1 MEKLNNSLPELKL
14 VLAEINELHLA
25 LQEYINEIHLDIL
38 YMEDANRLIA
48 DNPILS
54 IDNEK
59 ISALI
64 QFESEVKTICGQY
77 DTFTDRAQRNP
88 VMGKIQQFKK
98 IYRYDIYIPSHEKFV
113 GKNCNWKILDAYNNL
128 RSFKKISLLNKVNCI
143 SETAFLQK
151 IDSWTKLKK
160 FKCDNSSLADNLAG
174 AVRCPQCLFPQEYTY
189 TRIKPA
195 LDSIEQN
202 LDAMLSQYEKII
214 VKEIREY
221 RDNLKFLEE
230 NEKGEIEYILK
241 NEKLPDSFTNTI
253 VTALNKLFRE
263 IDVVELNST
272 QLVKSLF
279 PEDEFIT
286 VAQLRERFLNFENDL
301 VKGKQENEV
310 RIRLKQD
317 FDL

>member
-1 MEKLNNSLPELKL
+1 
-14 VLAEINELHLA
+14 
-25 LQEYINEIHLDIL
+25 
-38 YMEDANRLIA
+38 
-48 DNPILS
+48 
-54 IDNEK
+54 
-59 ISALI
+59 
-64 QFESEVKTICGQY
+64 
-77 DTFTDRAQRNP
+77 
-88 VMGKIQQFKK
+88 
-98 IYRYDIYIPSHEKFV
+98 
-113 GKNCNWKILDAYNNL
+113 
-128 RSFKKISLLNKVNCI
+128 
-143 SETAFLQK
+143 
-151 IDSWTKLKK
+151 
-160 FKCDNSSLADNLAG
+160 
-174 AVRCPQCLFPQEYTY
+174 
-189 TRIKPA
+189 RIKPA

-317 FDL
+317 